1 MFTNTCFASRGDLNL
16 FMVLLVPFGIVPTK
30 RRILMTKWLG
40 DAWEDFTQN
49 KQETITKAFK
59 KCGMYNALDGSE
71 SHLIKMRKY
80 SAYKAPK
87 KEEK

>member
-1 MFTNTCFASRGDLNL
+1 MTAGQ
-16 FMVLLVPFGIVPTK
+16 

-40 DAWEDFTQN
+40 NSWEDFTKN
-49 KQETITKAFK
+49 NQEMITKAFK

-71 SHLIKMRKY
+71 SHLIKIRKF

-87 KEEK
+87 KEDKLEN